1 MEKELNSIINQI
13 NEHKKK
19 GTVLFT
25 EDNNSF
31 YDYKEKIKEEL
42 DGKCVF
48 FQEDFLNISGT
59 MANIHDYIES
69 AKLMFKVRKIDK
81 AIIFIDNIELIS
93 DEKRINANN
102 KIRLKEARFLIE
114 VDKIPSDL
122 NIFLLMQSSSNVNL
136 DEAFLRRFYVVG
148 EKQKSLDELLD
159 KGKSFKEINNIY
171 KDKNNE
177 R

>member
-1 MEKELNSIINQI
+1 MKNELKNIINQI
-13 NEHKKK
+13 NECKKK

-25 EDNNSF
+25 EDSNSF
-31 YDYKEKIKEEL
+31 YDYKEKITKEL

-48 FQEDFLNISGT
+48 FQEDFLNISDT
-59 MANIHDYIES
+59 IASIHDHIEC
-69 AKLMFKVRKIDK
+69 AKLMFKIKKIDK

-93 DEKRINANN
+93 DKERINANN
-102 KIRLKEARFLIE
+102 KIRRKEARFLAE
-114 VDKIPSDL
+114 VDKIPSNS

-136 DEAFLRRFYVVG
+136 DEAFLRRFNVVN

-159 KGKSFKEINNIY
+159 EGKTFKEVNNIY